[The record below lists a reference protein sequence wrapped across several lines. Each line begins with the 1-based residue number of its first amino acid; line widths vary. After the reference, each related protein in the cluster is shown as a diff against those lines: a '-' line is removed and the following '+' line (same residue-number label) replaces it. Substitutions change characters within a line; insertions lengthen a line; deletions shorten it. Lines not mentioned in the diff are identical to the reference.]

1 MVIYVGVMSVI
12 WYMWCNVW
20 YIWYKF
26 ICIVCVCC
34 VYIYVCVCHVL
45 WYSVCMWFVFCICGW
60 HMGYIVWCVYMVHD
74 YVSMHGTLVGYMHV
88 CVMCSCTCVIRAVGI
103 CMCGGIMLYVFYVFI
118 YVLVVYLCL
127 WSVLMYVCVISV

>member
-1 MVIYVGVMSVI
+1 MY
-12 WYMWCNVW
+12 
-20 YIWYKF
+20 
-26 ICIVCVCC
+26 CVCLLC
-34 VYIYVCVCHVL
+34 LYIYVYVCHVL

-74 YVSMHGTLVGYMHV
+74 YVRMHGTLVGYMHV
-88 CVMCSCTCVIRAVGI
+88 CVLCVHVRVCVIRAVGI

-127 WSVLMYVCVISV
+127 